1 MLQYIPN
8 TMGIKEKTELEN
20 AQNELAKARAALDYI
35 AMMADVELLEEG
47 ADDLEGGIPD
57 EPEI

>member
-20 AQNELAKARAALDYI
+20 AQNELAKARAELDYI

>member
-20 AQNELAKARAALDYI
+20 ARNELAKARAALDYI
-35 AMMADVELLEEG
+35 AMMADVELLEED

>member
-35 AMMADVELLEEG
+35 AMMTDVELLEE
-47 ADDLEGGIPD
+47 DVHNLEGGIPD

>member
-20 AQNELAKARAALDYI
+20 ARNELAKARAALDYI

>member
-35 AMMADVELLEEG
+35 AMMADAELLEEG
-47 ADDLEGGIPD
+47 ADDLEGGIPN

>member
-20 AQNELAKARAALDYI
+20 ARNELAKARAALDYI
-35 AMMADVELLEEG
+35 AMMDDVELLEEG

>member
-20 AQNELAKARAALDYI
+20 AQNELVKARAALDYI